1 MVLDRTGREITA
13 AEIYKKFDTMTI
25 GEFLNWVQF
34 NRIEDYVDK
43 QLQQIV
49 IVAEKRKT
57 FRCAKWC
64 GIILVTIWALATI
77 VKSYIK

>member
-1 MVLDRTGREITA
+1 MAVNKIGREITD
-13 AEIYKKFDTMTI
+13 AEIYKKYDTMTI

-34 NRIEDYVDK
+34 VRIEDYVDK

-64 GIILVTIWALATI
+64 GIILVAIWALATI